1 MSLASDP
8 VFTTHPWHLDAG
20 TAALEPDDLPL
31 AKVRAGS
38 PSTASRELVCDP
50 ATGLSIGI
58 WEHTAGES
66 VDVEAD
72 EVFVVLSGRA
82 TITYEDGSAAHI
94 GPGSVVAPPSGVATT
109 WTVHEDLRKVYV
121 VREPS

>member
-1 MSLASDP
+1 M
-8 VFTTHPWHLDAG
+8 FTTHPWHVDAL
-20 TAALEPDDLPL
+20 TATLEPDGLP
-31 AKVRAGS
+31 AEKVRAGS
-38 PSTASRELVCDP
+38 PSTASRELVRDP
-50 ATGLSIGI
+50 STGLSVGI
-58 WEHTAGES
+58 WEHTAGQS

-82 TITYEDGSAAHI
+82 TISYGDGSVVDV
-94 GPGSVVAPPSGVATT
+94 GPGSVVATPAGVATT